1 MYTFSKLYFQEI
13 YCFGCYGRIFGSSG
27 YRGTS
32 SNVWTNLEASKSL
45 VVRQKESTPLRGV
58 PATIDVNADSC
69 IRCRKPVRMF
79 SNCIFLKDPL
89 NFFCRFMKRRKWYL
103 NSDCS
108 TKKDVT
114 LVSIATLIWI
124 QAKLVNWET
133 REKSTAKIV
142 IMLAEV

>member
-1 MYTFSKLYFQEI
+1 
-13 YCFGCYGRIFGSSG
+13 
-27 YRGTS
+27 
-32 SNVWTNLEASKSL
+32 
-45 VVRQKESTPLRGV
+45 
-58 PATIDVNADSC
+58 
-69 IRCRKPVRMF
+69 
-79 SNCIFLKDPL
+79 
-89 NFFCRFMKRRKWYL
+89 MKRRKWYL

-142 IMLAEV
+142 IMLAEVWLVMDMDQFS